1 MGTALISNHK
11 ATTATQQFLASPKNL
26 VEPGSKVQEAIWRL
40 QDEVR
45 ILQEVLTRTRRAL
58 DQREVLLRN
67 SKQREL
73 ELRAE
78 AGDGVR
84 QFDFSPRIA

>member
-1 MGTALISNHK
+1 MDIALNPNRK
-11 ATTATQQFLASPKNL
+11 TTTYIQKLSVSPNNL
-26 VEPGSKVQEAIWRL
+26 VEPGSKVQEAIWQL
-40 QDEVR
+40 QNEVR

-73 ELRAE
+73 ELRAQVGAE
-78 AGDGVR
+78 R
-84 QFDFSPRIA
+84 R